1 MEEPLKTTLEFV
13 IALLGTVVAAIAAFP
28 AISLASKLVLGAILI
43 LVDVVLLID
52 WLEVLHKKYFKKLP
66 FVDIKRLNTTDLD
79 GIESAIKEG
88 FEIEATVGT
97 TVFLVREN
105 Y

>member
-1 MEEPLKTTLEFV
+1 
-13 IALLGTVVAAIAAFP
+13 VAAIAAFP